1 MIRRLVIFGA
11 SGDLTGRYLMPA
23 IVSLHQCGRL
33 PAEFRVVGVA
43 REDWDTERFRRHI
56 DERLDRHA
64 ASLDRR
70 LREAVLKML
79 EYRRADVSD
88 AKQVAQAL
96 YGINEPAVIYLA
108 LPPSLYVPVII
119 ALATVDL
126 PRDTRLVIEK
136 PFGEDLASAQALN
149 QLLHHTFSERQV
161 YRIDHFLHHQTVQNL
176 LGLRFATASSSRSG
190 ICNMLSASTLSGMK
204 P

>member
-1 MIRRLVIFGA
+1 
-11 SGDLTGRYLMPA
+11 MPA
-23 IVSLHQCGRL
+23 IASLLQCGRL
-33 PAEFRVVGVA
+33 PAEFRVLGIA
-43 REDWDTERFRRHI
+43 RKDWDTERFRRHI
-56 DERLDRHA
+56 GERLDRHA
-64 ASLDRR
+64 GALERP